1 MNTEPT
7 TPHLDL
13 EELIAEV
20 NGQPVADR
28 AREHLA
34 SCAHCQLEANRWN
47 LVADAVLGLA
57 ADTPEAPQPARP
69 LDTRP
74 RRRRRPVRYA
84 LLGVG
89 SAAAALA
96 LFVGIGSAAGIVSVS
111 FGSGGG
117 QASGGHQTTLTAVTG
132 CSLLEQASGTL
143 ERVNGAD
150 VVVKGANGQLVT
162 VTTTAATK
170 FAVVGTQ
177 LGDDITDGAS
187 VGATGPR
194 TDGTISAISVLI
206 GDALAHSQPPPGMVH
221 VQGTVSDA
229 SAAGFTIVTSDG
241 AQVPVAISGNTV
253 VSVANASLGQL
264 PVGASVHAIGFAGP
278 DGTLAA
284 RGVAAILQ
292 LPPNAQVHISVKD
305 CSTSSIN
312 HEILALA
319 GD

>member
-1 MNTEPT
+1 MNTEPA

-34 SCAHCQLEANRWN
+34 SCAHCQLEASRWN
-47 LVADAVLGLA
+47 LVADGIHGLA

-69 LDTRP
+69 LDA
-74 RRRRRPVRYA
+74 RRRGRRRPVRYT
-84 LLGVG
+84 LIGVG

-111 FGSGGG
+111 FGGGG
-117 QASGGHQTTLTAVTG
+117 QASGGNQATLTAVTG
-132 CSLLEQASGTL
+132 CSQLEQASGTL

-170 FAVVGTQ
+170 FAMVGTQ
-177 LGDDITDGAS
+177 LGGDITDGAP
-187 VGATGPR
+187 VDATGPR

-206 GDALAHSQPPPGMVH
+206 GDALAQHSQPPPGMVR
-221 VQGTVSDA
+221 VEGTVSDA
-229 SAAGFTIVTSDG
+229 STAGFTIVTSAG
-241 AQVPVAISGNTV
+241 AQVPVTISGDTII
-253 VSVANASLGQL
+253 SVANASLGQL
-264 PVGASVHAIGFAGP
+264 PVGSTVHAIGLPGP

-284 RGVAAILQ
+284 RGVAAVLR
-292 LPPNAQVHISVKD
+292 LPADAQVHISVKD